1 MVVVDINE
9 ANFHQ
14 IAEFSTL
21 AILGKRRS
29 GKTTWATSLIQ
40 FLVGKCEKFVVHCG
54 NKDNMTEWRKVVPPG
69 YVHIKNVAHL
79 KKLRNHQDTTCSV
92 YSEQQRTI
100 PLEDRVTLILDDCGS
115 DTKFMHSDVMKDLLS
130 NGRHY
135 GLYIII
141 LVQYLNQM
149 HAVNRDQLD
158 YVGVLHTTNSRNID
172 KLFNEYCNVCDKLVF
187 AAILKALTCNRGLC
201 WIDNTVSSAKI
212 NESLF
217 YKEFEQMPTS
227 GPVGGSTFRQYSDA
241 RYNSET
247 VQTLLAK
254 LTREGKLELGAFGL
268 DTDGETADLPPKQIT
283 VRKNKSKNDAALS
296 LAKC

>member
-14 IAEFSTL
+14 IAEFSTVAL
-21 AILGKRRS
+21 LGKRRS

-40 FLVGKCEKFVVHCG
+40 FLVGKCDKFVVHCG
-54 NKDNMTEWRKVVPPG
+54 NKDNMTEWRKVVPPA
-69 YVHIKNVAHL
+69 YVHTKNLEHL
-79 KKLRNHQDTTCSV
+79 RKVRNHQDTVCSV
-92 YSEQQRTI
+92 YSNKQQTI
-100 PLEDRVTLILDDCGS
+100 PVLDRLTLILDDCGS

-158 YVGVLHTTNSRNID
+158 YIGVLHTTNSRNID

-201 WIDNTVSSAKI
+201 WIDNTISSAHI
-212 NESLF
+212 NECIF
-217 YKEFEQMPTS
+217 YKELEQMPPCN
-227 GPVGGSTFRQYSDA
+227 PVGGDLFRQYSTE
-241 RYNSET
+241 RYHSENI
-247 VQTLLAK
+247 QNLLSK
-254 LTREGKLELGAFGL
+254 LTLEGKLEHGVFGL
-268 DTDGETADLPPKQIT
+268 ETDGEGDFPSKQVV
-283 VRKNKSKNDAALS
+283 VRKNKSTH
-296 LAKC
+296 